1 MAAIE
6 LVELLPVGR
15 MVLRTIPPAPIAA
28 FGDEQFLECHAAA
41 LFRGGSGRIE
51 GLSGAQKLGPGL
63 VILLRSDPDIEIGVD
78 PGAGENAVQRFR
90 SNLPQCL
97 AHS

>member
-15 MVLRTIPPAPIAA
+15 MMLWSVPPAPIAA
-28 FGDEQFLECHAAA
+28 FGNEQFLECHAAA

-51 GLSGAQKLGPGL
+51 GLAGAQKLGPGL
-63 VILLRSDPDIEIGVD
+63 VILVRPDPDIEIGVD
-78 PGAGENAVQRFR
+78 PRSGKNTVQRFR
-90 SNLPQCL
+90 SNLPPCL
-97 AHS
+97 AHC